1 MNIEIEAGHI
11 WLFSIL
17 IWVSVWALAGLIGV
31 MIFAAVIL
39 FCFSVLVIAGKI
51 INTKESK

>member
-1 MNIEIEAGHI
+1 MKIQAGHC

-17 IWVSVWALAGLIGV
+17 IWVTIWALAGLSGM
-31 MIFAAVIL
+31 MIFAAAIL

-51 INTKESK
+51 VNTKESK